1 MAQASLDYTLN
12 KAFSNTISYPRPN
25 RVVVSDEYRY
35 IEIPVE
41 SNRFEIPSFALDALS
56 KLLLYQDKSSIAAEL
71 HFSGYTPSYK
81 TAGRYFQ
88 DIINASLDSTFYLS
102 EGENHYYAAKGI
114 IMDEHFVP
122 ILLCS
127 WMVEK
132 VFSDTQLVGFKII
145 KPILRV
151 APQCYLSQDD
161 AIQKLIV
168 KKIIPT
174 ILTTHLSIPSAF
186 PIETIRPVAKVIID
200 DIPFHTRTVVPP
212 TVNTTNEELLS
223 VALYHL
229 DEMCL

>member
-12 KAFSNTISYPRPN
+12 KAFSDIASYPRFSRIN
-25 RVVVSDEYRY
+25 VSEEHRY
-35 IEIPVE
+35 IEIPVDN
-41 SNRFEIPSFALDALS
+41 NRFEIPSFALDSLS
-56 KLLLYQDKSSIAAEL
+56 KLLLFQNSSSIVAEL
-71 HFSGYTPSYK
+71 SFLGYIPAYK

-88 DIINASLDSTFYLS
+88 DIINASLESAFYLS

-132 VFSDTQLVGFKII
+132 IFADTQLVGFKII

-151 APQCYLSQDD
+151 APQCYLYQDD